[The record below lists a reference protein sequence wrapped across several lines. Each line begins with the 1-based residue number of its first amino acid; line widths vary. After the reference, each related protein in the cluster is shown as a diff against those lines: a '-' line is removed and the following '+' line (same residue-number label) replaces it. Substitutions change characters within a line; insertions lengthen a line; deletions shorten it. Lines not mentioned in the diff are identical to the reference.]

1 MIVSSRPHSLSAAG
15 ELGLRAFNFHLIHNP
30 TSSKC
35 STRLSTMSISQ
46 RLLDLRTTYP
56 EAHSTRN
63 LVFVIQTARLS
74 QI

>member
-15 ELGLRAFNFHLIHNP
+15 ELGLRAFNFHLIH